1 MFSNSISM
9 YNHNTMPKTEI
20 GEVIKVMR
28 EAPPR
33 YQVRLPYG
41 ELVIV
46 EQAQIEPQRM
56 TLLTRG
62 KRLRVIHE
70 LGRVLS
76 ASTDLVMMVRGKVR
90 QVIKQTA
97 KTLYQVETDQ
107 KKVVILDK
115 SQVTPHLQRDLLT
128 GAELDLR
135 LSEDGRV
142 TQAVLVV
149 ENDRARLIRIEQA
162 HQQVSVLGSH
172 GDRFTVR
179 LPASVIRNLGV
190 GMDLA
195 MEIHYSADGERK
207 IVLDWLVNNP
217 PPATPPAP
225 TAITPTRRPP
235 APAPRAKPAPS
246 TQPSP
251 HLVEA
256 VELVGIDPLYLQQ
269 VKHEGHRFEI
279 MSFLDQH
286 ARDGL
291 IEFYRLRQGRK
302 ARFGQPALPLN
313 APIQQAIQASLQG
326 FQGFFQHQAHALDA
340 IRKGR
345 NLVVV
350 TQTASGKT
358 LCYNPAIFEYLAANP
373 GGHALYLFPLNAL
386 MMDQKEKIDDLVKA
400 LRSKGI
406 QVTARTLV
414 GGMGSQRDEIAR
426 LSPHIL
432 ATNPEMLSVV
442 LKESRKKWSDFFAHL
457 QYIVIDEVHT
467 YRGIFGV
474 HMAGLMRRLLLTAHR
489 FGADPRVIL
498 SSATVSNPLD
508 LAARLT
514 SLPESSFEL
523 IEESQDGSQQAD
535 KHWAVLNPDWGS
547 PPPRFGNYQA
557 VAADVFIELLTRRNA
572 QGNPSPLN
580 TILFCRSIREVKSL
594 SRMVERGLQQRA
606 PHHKGKI
613 KTYISAELTIDAKR
627 EIYEGL
633 RSGKYLGVISTN
645 ALEAGIDIG
654 HLDACLIAGFP
665 YSVMAMRQMAGR
677 VGRQEEGLVLF
688 IPYPLNPL
696 DQYYRDHPD
705 LLLSQ
710 PPEVFVIDPHNPY
723 LGRKHIN
730 AAAYDLAGLTEAE
743 LRQYWGERAGE
754 IATQAQQD
762 GVMKLLNGRWMGTP
776 RNFSNPDDVYAI
788 QGLRSTSQQ
797 PYAICLDDD
806 SPCPAGA
813 GCIPQSSQPCPR
825 RVAFLDRQYIYRD
838 CHPGAIYEATDGR
851 LYRVISFDDANRVVK
866 VQELPENTLERTY
879 VEADLTV
886 EVNGNTSGSKN
897 LQPGVD
903 LTWGNVTVTRLFTG
917 YYTYTLQPARRCR
930 FCRREYDD
938 TITACPTCHRPTEVF
953 YSHSKVERK
962 DFPAPHQTGFRIVL
976 KSVACWLALNA
987 NIENLLSG
995 ASLCKLPGEKNQVLR
1010 WLKQPFTPAALPARL
1025 KATPEEVILI
1035 EEYHRQ
1041 ASQAVQAVHLT
1052 PQETLLMPGSYVQ
1065 CLMAYLRSGLPESRA
1080 LDLYQALTGY
1090 PVTDELQHVC
1100 RNCQTSMLFPAMHT
1114 LEHAVDA
1121 RYPSIALGDHSDL
1134 GAYTTLGHSATGKPT
1149 IFWFD
1154 NYEGGLGAAEKVFE
1168 LFPRLLESGLETLQ
1182 GCSCTTLEGCPRCSY
1197 IPDCAEG
1204 NEDLNKFAGMQLIAF
1219 VLGKP
1224 TTKPDLRPFIYRKKR
1239 RPDFERAYK
1248 ENEYSKIPRGLGEEA
1263 PQTSLTDPFK
1273 VLRLQSKLHSVVA
1286 KKAFEARSREID
1298 HETPPLSAS
1307 ALNSAYQEISKTT
1320 FLDEWRLGNKSSP
1333 YEELEVL
1340 PNASLRMIQQ
1350 IYRTIAL
1357 QVHPDANPTRPAW
1370 ADEMMKALNAAYD
1383 RVIKEKS

>member
-1 MFSNSISM
+1 M
-9 YNHNTMPKTEI
+9 YNHNTMAKSEI
-20 GEVIKVMR
+20 GEVINVLR
-28 EAPPR
+28 EAPTS

-41 ELVIV
+41 GIVIV
-46 EQAQIEPQRM
+46 EHTQIEPQRM

-62 KRLRVIHE
+62 TRLRVTHE
-70 LGRVLS
+70 LGKVLS
-76 ASTDLVMMVRGKVR
+76 ASTDLAVMVRGKVR
-90 QVIKQTA
+90 QVLKQAA

-107 KKVVILDK
+107 GKVVVLEQ
-115 SQVTPHLQRDLLT
+115 SQVAHHPQRDLLN
-128 GAELDLR
+128 GAELDLH
-135 LSEDGRV
+135 LSEDGLV
-142 TQAVLVV
+142 IQAMLVL
-149 ENDRARLIRIEQA
+149 ENDRARLVRIESERL
-162 HQQVSVLGSH
+162 QVSVLGSH

-179 LPASVIRNLGV
+179 LPASVIRSLEV

-207 IVLDWLVNNP
+207 IVLDWLVMTP
-217 PPATPPAP
+217 PPATPPAQ
-225 TAITPTRRPP
+225 TAITPTRRAA
-235 APAPRAKPAPS
+235 APARRPPTP
-246 TQPSP
+246 PSP
-251 HLVEA
+251 HLAEA
-256 VELVGIDPLYLQQ
+256 AELVGIDPVYLQR
-269 VKHEGHRFEI
+269 VKQEGHRFEI
-279 MSFLDQH
+279 ISFLEQH

-302 ARFGQPALPLN
+302 ALFGQPVLPIN

-326 FQGFFQHQAHALDA
+326 FQGFFQHQARALDA
-340 IRKGR
+340 IRQGR

-358 LCYNPAIFEYLAANP
+358 LCYNPAIFEYLAGNP
-373 GGHALYLFPLNAL
+373 VGHALYLFPLNAL
-386 MMDQKEKIDDLVKA
+386 MMDQKEKIDDLVEA
-400 LRSKGI
+400 LQAKGI

-414 GGMGSQRDEIAR
+414 GGMGSQREEIAR

-442 LKESRKKWSDFFAHL
+442 LKESRKKWGDFFAHL
-457 QYIVIDEVHT
+457 QFIVIDEVHT
-467 YRGIFGV
+467 YRGMFGV
-474 HMAGLMRRLLLTAHR
+474 HMAGLMRRLLLTARR
-489 FGADPRVIL
+489 FGADPRIIL

-508 LAARLT
+508 LATRLT

-523 IEESQDGSQQAD
+523 IEENQDGSQQAD

-547 PPPRFGNYQA
+547 PTTRFGNYQA

-572 QGNPSPLN
+572 QGHPSPLN

-594 SRMVERGLQQRA
+594 SRMVERSLQQRA
-606 PHHKGKI
+606 PHLKGKI

-654 HLDACLIAGFP
+654 HLDACLITGFP
-665 YSVMAMRQMAGR
+665 FSVMAMRQMAGR

-705 LLLSQ
+705 LLLDQ
-710 PPEVFVIDPHNPY
+710 PPEVFVVDPHNPY

-743 LRQYWGERAGE
+743 LRQYWGERTGE
-754 IATQAQQD
+754 ITTQAQQD
-762 GVMKLLNGRWMGTP
+762 GVMRLVNGRWMGTL
-776 RNFSNPDDVYAI
+776 RNYSNSDDVYAI
-788 QGLRSTSQQ
+788 QSLRSTSQQ
-797 PYAICLDDD
+797 PYAICLDDVR
-806 SPCPAGA
+806 PCPAGS
-813 GCIPQSSQPCPR
+813 GCTPQAKQPCTR
-825 RVAFLDRQYIYRD
+825 RIALLDRQYIYRD
-838 CHPGAIYEATDGR
+838 CHPGAIYEANDGR
-851 LYRVISFDDANRVVK
+851 LFRVDSFDDANRVVK

-886 EVNGNTSGSKN
+886 EVTGDARGSKS

-903 LTWGNVTVTRLFTG
+903 MAWGNVTITRLFTG
-917 YYTYTLQPARRCR
+917 YYTYILQPARRCR
-930 FCRREYDD
+930 SCRREYDD
-938 TITACPTCHRPTEVF
+938 NISACPTCHRPTEVF
-953 YSHSKVERK
+953 YTHTKAERK

-976 KSVACWLALNA
+976 KSVASWLALQA
-987 NIENLLSG
+987 DLENLLGG
-995 ASLCKLPGEKNQVLR
+995 ASPCKLPGEKNRVLH
-1010 WLKQPFTPAALPARL
+1010 WLKQPFIPAVLPARL
-1025 KATPEEVILI
+1025 KITPEEINQI

-1041 ASQAVQAVHLT
+1041 ASQAVQAVRLT
-1052 PQETLLMPGSYVQ
+1052 PQEALLMPGSYAQ
-1065 CLMAYLRSGLPESRA
+1065 CLMAHLRACLPESRA

-1090 PVTDELQHVC
+1090 PVTEELQHVC

-1121 RYPSIALGDHSDL
+1121 RYPSVALGDQSDL
-1134 GAYTTLGHSATGKPT
+1134 GAYITLGHSATGKPT

-1168 LFPRLLESGLETLQ
+1168 LFPRLLEAGLETLH
-1182 GCSCTTLEGCPRCSY
+1182 GCTCTTMEGCPRCSY

-1204 NEDLNKFAGMQLIAF
+1204 NENLNKLAGIQLISF
-1219 VLGKP
+1219 ILGKP
-1224 TTKPDLRPFIYRKKR
+1224 AAKPDLCPFIYRKKR
-1239 RPDFERAYK
+1239 TPDFEKAYK
-1248 ENEYSKIPRGLGEEA
+1248 ENEYSKTPRGVGEEA
-1263 PQTSLTDPFK
+1263 PQTSPSDPFN
-1273 VLRLQSKLHSVVA
+1273 VLRVQPKLHAVVA

-1307 ALNSAYQEISKTT
+1307 ELNTAYQEVLKTN
-1320 FLDEWRLGNKSSP
+1320 FLDEWRLGDKGSP
-1333 YEELEVL
+1333 FEQLEVL
-1340 PNASLRMIQQ
+1340 PNASLKMIQQ
-1350 IYRTIAL
+1350 IFRTIAL
-1357 QVHPDANPTRPAW
+1357 QVHPDANPTRTAW
-1370 ADEMMKALNAAYD
+1370 ANDMMKALNTAYD
-1383 RVIKEKS
+1383 RVIKEKSQS